1 MSQEEIVELKESQM
15 TVHDYNSFETV
26 EILGL
31 EIDEGPTVIKQ
42 IVEAQKFY
50 QKWKPNV
57 DKIEKP
63 HLISC
68 EHLSA
73 LQANQ
78 KTEHDKKNGQIVHLL
93 DGYIKDLELLD
104 RLLPTSGISNK
115 EILAPAVK
123 DVLKRLYQIREAKP

>member
-1 MSQEEIVELKESQM
+1 MSSAEIIATNLEGYIPKEWIEKI
-15 TVHDYNSFETV
+15 HNA
-26 EILGL
+26 I
-31 EIDEGPTVIKQ
+31 
-42 IVEAQKFY
+42 KFY
-50 QKWKPNV
+50 DEWKPNV

-68 EHLSA
+68 EHLCA

-78 KTEHDKKNGQIVHLL
+78 RTKNDEKNGQIVHLL

>member
-1 MSQEEIVELKESQM
+1 MSQENIPSGQL
-15 TVHDYNSFETV
+15 V
-26 EILGL
+26 EIFDHEGFKIGWGIFLNEVEELARHQQSDLKDAQDDHNLVEKLYETYKQPIMGL
-31 EIDEGPTVIKQ
+31 
-42 IVEAQKFY
+42 
-50 QKWKPNV
+50 
-57 DKIEKP
+57 IEF
-63 HLISC
+63 
-68 EHLSA
+68 
-73 LQANQ
+73 LQQNQ

>member
-1 MSQEEIVELKESQM
+1 MSQEIIELQESQM

-31 EIDEGPTVIKQ
+31 DIDEGQTVIKQ

-50 QKWKPNV
+50 KEWKPNV
-57 DKIEKP
+57 DKVEMP

-68 EHLSA
+68 EYLCA
-73 LQANQ
+73 LQSSQ
-78 KTEHDKKNGQIVHLL
+78 RTKQDEKNGQIVHLL

-104 RLLPTSGISNK
+104 RLLPTSGVSNK
-115 EILAPAVK
+115 EILSPAVK
-123 DVLKRLYQIREAKP
+123 DVLKRLYEIREAKP